1 MDLFAK
7 SNDRMYLEKAYEIA
21 YDNATI
27 LLQGQR
33 DLNKAYLSEIEPAEA
48 KEPDYRYMDEKQK
61 KTHKRNTKKK
71 KRE

>member
-7 SNDRMYLEKAYEIA
+7 SNDRKYLEKAYEIA